1 MTQRTQSELILI
13 VLTLVWGS
21 TFALNKT
28 ALTGITPFALVAA
41 RFTVGALVF
50 ALLFFRQLR
59 NVAPSTLRK
68 GVLLGLMFGV
78 ALALQTLGL
87 RYTTASKS
95 GFITG
100 LCVVLT
106 PLVQLVVER
115 RAPKMGNV
123 IGIVIVAAGLYLLTS
138 PNGSGFNIGDA
149 ITLAASF
156 LFGVYIVYVDVFTQ
170 NENALQLTFLQILST
185 AVIGSLL
192 LPFETPQLVVT
203 GKLVIVL
210 LYLGAVATVLTTY
223 LQTRFQKETT
233 PTRAAVVYAM
243 EPVFA
248 ALFAYFLLSELLGK
262 LGIAGAALIV
272 AGVLVSE
279 LSDSKGLRGTT
290 GNDEELSCFSLSSPE
305 FPFARRGT

>member
-1 MTQRTQSELILI
+1 MTKRTQSELILV
-13 VLTLVWGS
+13 VLTLIWGS

-28 ALTGITPFALVAA
+28 ALTDATPFALVAA

-100 LCVVLT
+100 LCVVFT

-123 IGIVIVAAGLYLLTS
+123 VGIAIVTVGLCLLTS
-138 PNGSGFNIGDA
+138 PNGSGFNVGDA
-149 ITLAASF
+149 ITLVASF

-170 NENALQLTFLQILST
+170 NENVLQLTFLQILCT
-185 AVIGSLL
+185 AVIGFLL

-203 GKLVIVL
+203 GKLVAVL
-210 LYLGAVATVLTTY
+210 LYLGAIATVLTTY

-233 PTRAAVVYAM
+233 PTRAAIVYAM

-248 ALFAYFLLSELLGK
+248 ALFAYVLLSELLGK
-262 LGIAGAALIV
+262 LGMAGAALIV

-279 LSDSKGLRGTT
+279 LSDSVW
-290 GNDEELSCFSLSSPE
+290 EYLSHGITRKDTANLVSE
-305 FPFARRGT
+305 